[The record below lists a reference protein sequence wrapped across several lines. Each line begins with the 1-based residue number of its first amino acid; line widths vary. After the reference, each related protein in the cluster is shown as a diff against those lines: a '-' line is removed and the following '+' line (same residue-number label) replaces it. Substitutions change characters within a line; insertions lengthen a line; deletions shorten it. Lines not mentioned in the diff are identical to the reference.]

1 MNSQIREAYYKGL
14 RVIDSCHNT
23 EQFEG
28 SRKFVENFY
37 SVFINGKT
45 HKHKGKIASVFGE
58 ALFDRYLSR
67 LRLLHG
73 EN

>member
-14 RVIDSCHNT
+14 RVIDSCHNA

-37 SVFINGKT
+37 SAFINDRT
-45 HKHKGKIASVFGE
+45 YKHRSKITADYGE
-58 ALFDRYLSR
+58 ALLDRYLSR

>member
-14 RVIDSCHNT
+14 RVIDSCHNA

-37 SVFINGKT
+37 LAFINDRT
-45 HKHKGKIASVFGE
+45 YKHRSKITADYGE
-58 ALFDRYLSR
+58 ALLDRYLSR